1 MSASLPRSVMLAK
14 PVSPKSLARLRSLAV
29 ADGMTTDEMSIAWW
43 AGSGAMALTGRPDGP
58 PNVAPAA
65 IAASASAAASDLA
78 AMTSRWGRGV
88 VVDGPALLGERA
100 ALSGFSRQGSTSV
113 GGACRFVK
121 TADGHVALNL
131 ARPEDVASLPA
142 LVEADLNPDDWPSI
156 AARLAVMSSAV
167 VVERSVMLGL
177 AASTTGDVQ
186 SPVSPAHELSRG
198 IAWKA
203 SRRPLVID
211 MTSLWA
217 GPLAGSLLALGGAR
231 VIKVEG
237 KGRPDGARCGPAPFF
252 DLLNYGKEMIEID
265 FDSAVGRDLLVAL
278 VTKADL
284 VIEGS
289 RPRVMNRLDIDPT
302 DVANGGT
309 SWLSITAHGREGH
322 DANRIG
328 FGDDAAV
335 AGGLVVPGEPPMFV
349 ADAVAD
355 PLTGLVAA
363 GVAAEMLGADH
374 TAVVETPLA
383 RVAAWARG
391 PEVRADVIEFA
402 SGRWAA
408 KLADERVVVAPPRSR
423 PIAGPAATTDADGAS
438 LRREFGA

>member
-1 MSASLPRSVMLAK
+1 MLAK
-14 PVSPKSLARLRSLAV
+14 PVSPRSLARLRSMAV
-29 ADGMTTDEMSIAWW
+29 AGGITTDEMSIAGW

-58 PNVAPAA
+58 PSAAPAA
-65 IAASASAAASDLA
+65 IATAASAAASDLA
-78 AMTSRWGRGV
+78 AMTSLWGRRV

-100 ALSGFSRQGSTSV
+100 ALAGLTRQGSTSV

-121 TADGHVALNL
+121 TADGYVALNL
-131 ARPEDVASLPA
+131 ARPDDVASLPA
-142 LVEADLNPDDWPSI
+142 LVEADVNPDDWPSI
-156 AARLAVMSSAV
+156 AARLAVLSSAA
-167 VVERSVMLGL
+167 VVERSVLLGL
-177 AASTTGDVQ
+177 AASATGDVER
-186 SPVSPAHELSRG
+186 PVSPSRQLFSG
-198 IAWKA
+198 IPWKV
-203 SRRPLVID
+203 SRRLLVID

-237 KGRPDGARCGPAPFF
+237 KGRPDGARFGPAPFF
-252 DLLNYGKEMIEID
+252 DLLNHGKEMIEID
-265 FDSAVGRDLLVAL
+265 FDSVDGRDLLVSL
-278 VTKADL
+278 MVKADL

-289 RPRVMNRLDIDPT
+289 RPRVMNRLNIDPI

-363 GVAAEMLGADH
+363 AIAAEMLGADR

-383 RVAAWARG
+383 RVAAWASG
-391 PEVRADVIEFA
+391 PEARADVIELA
-402 SGRWAA
+402 SGGWAA
-408 KLADERVVVAPPRSR
+408 QLAEERVVVAPPRCRSM
-423 PIAGPAATTDADGAS
+423 AGPAATIDADGAS
-438 LRREFGA
+438 IRREFGAAVR

>member
-1 MSASLPRSVMLAK
+1 MLAK

-29 ADGMTTDEMSIAWW
+29 ADGMTTDEMSIAGWV
-43 AGSGAMALTGRPDGP
+43 GSGAMALTGRPDGP

-65 IAASASAAASDLA
+65 IAASASAAAANLA

-142 LVEADLNPDDWPSI
+142 LVEADLKPDDWPSI

-167 VVERSVMLGL
+167 VVERSVLLGL
-177 AASTTGDVQ
+177 AASATGDVQ
-186 SPVSPAHELSRG
+186 SVVSPSHELSRG
-198 IAWKA
+198 VPWKA

-237 KGRPDGARCGPAPFF
+237 KGRPDGARLGPAPFF

-265 FDSAVGRDLLVAL
+265 FDSVAGRNLLVAL

-363 GVAAEMLGADH
+363 GVAAEMLSAGH
-374 TAVVETPLA
+374 TSVVETPLA
-383 RVAAWARG
+383 RVAAWASG

-408 KLADERVVVAPPRSR
+408 ELAGERFVVAPPRSR
-423 PIAGPAATTDADGAS
+423 TITGPAATTDADGAS
-438 LRREFGA
+438 LRWEFGA